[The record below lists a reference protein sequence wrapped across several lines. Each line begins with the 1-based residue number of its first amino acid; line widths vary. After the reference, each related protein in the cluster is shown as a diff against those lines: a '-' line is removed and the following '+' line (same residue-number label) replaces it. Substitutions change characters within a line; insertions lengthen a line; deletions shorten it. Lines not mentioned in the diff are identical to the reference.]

1 MQVAI
6 TGASGL
12 IGGALARSLRADG
25 HTVRPLVRR
34 TPDGPDEIRWDPA
47 AGTLDAA
54 ALEGVDAVVNL
65 AGAPIGDRRWSED
78 RKRVLHDSRTQG
90 TDLLA
95 RTLAGLARPPAVLV
109 SGSAV
114 GYYGHERGDEV
125 VTEVSAPGQGVLAD
139 LARDWEAAAAPA
151 ADAGIR
157 TVLLR
162 TGIVLDGKAGILP
175 RLALPFRLFLG
186 GRLGS
191 GRQWVSWITLADE
204 VAAIRFVIDHGD
216 VAGPV
221 NAVAPEPVTNAEL
234 AKAIG
239 TVLGRPSFV
248 PAPAFAFRVAL
259 GRDMADELILASQ
272 RVRPDVLVDAG
283 FGFAHPE
290 VTGALRAV
298 WGRT

>member
-1 MQVAI
+1 M
-6 TGASGL
+6 
-12 IGGALARSLRADG
+12 
-25 HTVRPLVRR
+25 
-34 TPDGPDEIRWDPA
+34 
-47 AGTLDAA
+47 
-54 ALEGVDAVVNL
+54 
-65 AGAPIGDRRWSED
+65 
-78 RKRVLHDSRTQG
+78 
-90 TDLLA
+90 
-95 RTLAGLARPPAVLV
+95 
-109 SGSAV
+109 
-114 GYYGHERGDEV
+114 
-125 VTEVSAPGQGVLAD
+125 
-139 LARDWEAAAAPA
+139 
-151 ADAGIR
+151 
-157 TVLLR
+157 
-162 TGIVLDGKAGILP
+162 
-175 RLALPFRLFLG
+175 
-186 GRLGS
+186 
-191 GRQWVSWITLADE
+191 SWITLADE
-204 VAAIRFVIDHGD
+204 VAAIRFVIDQGD